1 MRFKLHASFFL
12 GLHYDCLG
20 STDRAK
26 KYMKKAFIYSGRGMK
41 SDDVLGTA
49 CDLTLLVIYNDSHFK
64 MFVDMLP
71 LLHMKHRNFFDN
83 DEVDEKD
90 DLDLTGSSNYITAL
104 IKEEVEP
111 MSRLS
116 LQNDLKKDVIKCSSS
131 NKTEVLRLFVQKLV
145 ATAATDN
152 DFSY

>member
-1 MRFKLHASFFL
+1 
-12 GLHYDCLG
+12 
-20 STDRAK
+20 
-26 KYMKKAFIYSGRGMK
+26 MK

-49 CDLTLLVIYNDSHFK
+49 CDLTLLVIYNDCHLK

-83 DEVDEKD
+83 DKVDEED
-90 DLDLTGSSNYITAL
+90 DLDLTGSSNYIAAL
-104 IKEEVEP
+104 IKEEVEA

-116 LQNDLKKDVIKCSSS
+116 LQNDLKKDGIKCSSS
-131 NKTEVLRLFVQKLV
+131 NKAEVVRLFVQKLE